1 MHAMAAHLVGKST
14 RCRVRDFSGPLRI
27 LLIALPIL
35 ISATVPAESQDF
47 PQFKKIRF
55 AAQPSASLSNEVGE
69 APSNDGRRSFQ
80 KIHKVFRP
88 KGNTLGLMDCENS
101 VVRIMFFFLL
111 FSPFGYKLGLRFS
124 FFIHALLWDKPGSF
138 HLSSWFKKAPLGIPL
153 TDVFSV
159 RANRT
164 RVRVKVI
171 TCLNVGIGSLKMHY
185 KSL

>member
-80 KIHKVFRP
+80 KIHEIFRP
-88 KGNTLGLMDCENS
+88 KGNTLGLTDCENS
-101 VVRIMFFFLL
+101 VVRIMFFFFF
-111 FSPFGYKLGLRFS
+111 FSPSDIYKLGLLSLSMPCFGISLVHSTCRL
-124 FFIHALLWDKPGSF
+124 ALKRRHSVYPWRMYF
-138 HLSSWFKKAPLGIPL
+138 QFVL
-153 TDVFSV
+153 T
-159 RANRT
+159 RAK
-164 RVRVKVI
+164 VRVKII